1 MLLAQIVIVLL
12 HGPNGHEIL
21 LHPRQVTSMHSAI
34 PGKSNAQFTDDVKCV
49 INTTDG
55 KFISV
60 VEPCDTVRQIMG
72 IPAPKRTI
80 K

>member
-1 MLLAQIVIVLL
+1 MILAQIVIVLL
-12 HGPNGHEIL
+12 HGPNGHEIM

-34 PGKSNAQFTDDVKCV
+34 PGKPNAQFSDDVKCV

-60 VEPCDTVRQIMG
+60 IETCDTVRQIMG
-72 IPAPKRTI
+72 IQAPKRVI